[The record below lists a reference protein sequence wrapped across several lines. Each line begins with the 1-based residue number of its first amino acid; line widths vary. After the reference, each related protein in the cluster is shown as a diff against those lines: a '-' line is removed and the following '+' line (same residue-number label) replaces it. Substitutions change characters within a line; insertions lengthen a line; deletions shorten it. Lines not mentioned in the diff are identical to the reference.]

1 MAAQAANPLEQKS
14 RQQQVK
20 RTNML
25 QISTGKFFEEEKMVK
40 HNEKFVFYSNIS
52 LPTEIELSSPI
63 INVEEVES
71 GSVSCYVVSYQLITE
86 VDPLIIKCG
95 WQDFIAQ
102 FILAWAFYFDCIAKT
117 QKELVQKICR
127 EKKISSYDQAAASEI
142 SPKTVELGRRIT
154 LEEIESF
161 KKFFDSLMKVNRA
174 CYKSTI
180 AALKIIDDAKETLAT
195 NFDLGYSTLVYAL
208 ESLSQKHDGYSPE
221 WNHYDD
227 NTRRKLKPIL
237 SDISEEH
244 SESIK
249 SILIDGK
256 QFKLRKRFEAF
267 VSENL
272 DDEFYKTHLG
282 KNATT
287 LRRSFLLRCLNNLYQ
302 LRSSFVHE
310 LKPLDVMLSSPHSP
324 SSDYIIRFGEPY
336 FTFTGI
342 NRVARTVIVNF
353 LVKNQTDT
361 REYIEWKGETSSI
374 MIAEMA
380 AETYINDP
388 NAFSEERSNKWF
400 SEYVNMLAKRKVVD
414 QSRVMEKIQNEFDGA
429 KKEYKSPML
438 HYYWLYN
445 ALHNQESEEW
455 QKFIGKHNFIGEC
468 FNFYIVILFLYYKLS
483 YRTDDGEVEINLDE
497 FDKDYQCYLKKRF
510 HKHGLSLSSYIEA
523 ALLCAAANIALSS
536 GDKERYQKYLDSA
549 LEEAASDPK
558 NTTLI
563 LKALENTESIDMK
576 AYFELEESK

>member
-1 MAAQAANPLEQKS
+1 
-14 RQQQVK
+14 
-20 RTNML
+20 ML

-95 WQDFIAQ
+95 WQDFISQ

-127 EKKISSYDQAAASEI
+127 EKKISSYDQTAASEI

-180 AALKIIDDAKETLAT
+180 AAFKIIDDAKETLAT
-195 NFDLGYSTLVYAL
+195 NFDLSYSTLVYAL

-310 LKPLDVMLSSPHSP
+310 LKPLDVMLSTPHSP

-361 REYIEWKGETSSI
+361 REYIEWKSETSSI
-374 MIAEMA
+374 VIAEMA
-380 AETYINDP
+380 AETYIHNPD
-388 NAFSEERSNKWF
+388 AFSDEKSNKWF

-414 QSRVMEKIQNEFDGA
+414 QSRVMEKIQNELDGA

-445 ALHNQESEEW
+445 ALHNQESEVW
-455 QKFIGKHNFIGEC
+455 QKFISKHNLIGEC

-497 FDKDYQCYLKKRF
+497 FDKDYQCYLRKRF

-549 LEEAASDPK
+549 LEEAASDAK

>member
-1 MAAQAANPLEQKS
+1 
-14 RQQQVK
+14 
-20 RTNML
+20 ML

-95 WQDFIAQ
+95 WQDFISQ

-127 EKKISSYDQAAASEI
+127 EKKISSYDQTAASEI

-180 AALKIIDDAKETLAT
+180 AAFKIIDDAKETLAT
-195 NFDLGYSTLVYAL
+195 NFDLSYSTLVYAL

-310 LKPLDVMLSSPHSP
+310 LKPLDVMLSTPHSP

-361 REYIEWKGETSSI
+361 REYIEWKSETSSI
-374 MIAEMA
+374 VIAEMA
-380 AETYINDP
+380 AETYIHNPD
-388 NAFSEERSNKWF
+388 AFSEEKSNKWF

-414 QSRVMEKIQNEFDGA
+414 QSRVMEKIQNELDGA

-445 ALHNQESEEW
+445 ALHNQESEVW
-455 QKFIGKHNFIGEC
+455 QKFISKHNFIGEC

-549 LEEAASDPK
+549 LEEAASDAK

>member
-1 MAAQAANPLEQKS
+1 
-14 RQQQVK
+14 
-20 RTNML
+20 ML

-95 WQDFIAQ
+95 WQDFISQ

-127 EKKISSYDQAAASEI
+127 EKKISSYDQTAASEI

-180 AALKIIDDAKETLAT
+180 AAFKIIDDAKETLAT
-195 NFDLGYSTLVYAL
+195 NFDLSYSTLVYAL

-302 LRSSFVHE
+302 LRSSFVYE
-310 LKPLDVMLSSPHSP
+310 LKPLDVMLSTPHSP

-361 REYIEWKGETSSI
+361 REYIEWKSETSSI
-374 MIAEMA
+374 VIAEMA
-380 AETYINDP
+380 AETYIHNPD
-388 NAFSEERSNKWF
+388 AFSEEKSNKWF

-414 QSRVMEKIQNEFDGA
+414 QSRVMEKIQNELDGA

-445 ALHNQESEEW
+445 ALHNQESEVW
-455 QKFIGKHNFIGEC
+455 QKFISKHNFIGEC

-536 GDKERYQKYLDSA
+536 GDKERYHKYLDSA
-549 LEEAASDPK
+549 LEEAASDAK

>member
-1 MAAQAANPLEQKS
+1 
-14 RQQQVK
+14 
-20 RTNML
+20 ML

-95 WQDFIAQ
+95 WQDFISQ

-127 EKKISSYDQAAASEI
+127 EKKISSYDQTAASEI

-180 AALKIIDDAKETLAT
+180 AAFKIIDDAKETLAT
-195 NFDLGYSTLVYAL
+195 NFDLSYSTLVYAL

-310 LKPLDVMLSSPHSP
+310 LKPLDVMLSTPHSP

-361 REYIEWKGETSSI
+361 REYIEWKSETSSI
-374 MIAEMA
+374 VIAEMA
-380 AETYINDP
+380 AETYIHNPD
-388 NAFSEERSNKWF
+388 AFSEEKSNKWF

-414 QSRVMEKIQNEFDGA
+414 QSRVMEKIQNELDGA

-445 ALHNQESEEW
+445 ALHNQESDEW
-455 QKFIGKHNFIGEC
+455 QKFISKHNFIGEC

-549 LEEAASDPK
+549 LEEAASDAK

-576 AYFELEESK
+576 AYFELEE

>member
-1 MAAQAANPLEQKS
+1 
-14 RQQQVK
+14 
-20 RTNML
+20 ML

-380 AETYINDP
+380 AETYIHDP

>member
-1 MAAQAANPLEQKS
+1 
-14 RQQQVK
+14 
-20 RTNML
+20 ML

-52 LPTEIELSSPI
+52 LPTKIELSSPI

-174 CYKSTI
+174 CFKSTI

-221 WNHYDD
+221 WNHYDE
-227 NTRRKLKPIL
+227 NTRRKLEPIL

-324 SSDYIIRFGEPY
+324 SSDYIIRFDEPY

-374 MIAEMA
+374 IKVEMA
-380 AETYINDP
+380 AETYIHNPD
-388 NAFSEERSNKWF
+388 AFSAERSNKWF
-400 SEYVNMLAKRKVVD
+400 SEYVNMLAKREVVD

-429 KKEYKSPML
+429 EMKYKSSML

-445 ALHNQESEEW
+445 VSHNQESEEW
-455 QKFIGKHNFIGEC
+455 QKFIGKHNFIGKC
-468 FNFYIVILFLYYKLS
+468 FHFYLVILFLYYKLS
-483 YRTDDGEVEINLDE
+483 YRIDDGEVEINLDE

-510 HKHGLSLSSYIEA
+510 HKHELSLSSYIEA

-563 LKALENTESIDMK
+563 LKALKNSESIDMK

>member
-1 MAAQAANPLEQKS
+1 
-14 RQQQVK
+14 
-20 RTNML
+20 
-25 QISTGKFFEEEKMVK
+25 
-40 HNEKFVFYSNIS
+40 
-52 LPTEIELSSPI
+52 
-63 INVEEVES
+63 
-71 GSVSCYVVSYQLITE
+71 
-86 VDPLIIKCG
+86 
-95 WQDFIAQ
+95 
-102 FILAWAFYFDCIAKT
+102 
-117 QKELVQKICR
+117 
-127 EKKISSYDQAAASEI
+127 
-142 SPKTVELGRRIT
+142 
-154 LEEIESF
+154 
-161 KKFFDSLMKVNRA
+161 
-174 CYKSTI
+174 
-180 AALKIIDDAKETLAT
+180 
-195 NFDLGYSTLVYAL
+195 
-208 ESLSQKHDGYSPE
+208 
-221 WNHYDD
+221 
-227 NTRRKLKPIL
+227 
-237 SDISEEH
+237 
-244 SESIK
+244 
-249 SILIDGK
+249 
-256 QFKLRKRFEAF
+256 
-267 VSENL
+267 
-272 DDEFYKTHLG
+272 
-282 KNATT
+282 
-287 LRRSFLLRCLNNLYQ
+287 
-302 LRSSFVHE
+302 
-310 LKPLDVMLSSPHSP
+310 
-324 SSDYIIRFGEPY
+324 
-336 FTFTGI
+336 
-342 NRVARTVIVNF
+342 
-353 LVKNQTDT
+353 
-361 REYIEWKGETSSI
+361 

-380 AETYINDP
+380 AETYIHDP

>member
-1 MAAQAANPLEQKS
+1 
-14 RQQQVK
+14 
-20 RTNML
+20 ML

>member
-1 MAAQAANPLEQKS
+1 
-14 RQQQVK
+14 
-20 RTNML
+20 ML

-95 WQDFIAQ
+95 WQDFISQ

-127 EKKISSYDQAAASEI
+127 EKKISSYDQTAASEI

-180 AALKIIDDAKETLAT
+180 AAFKIIDDAKETLAT
-195 NFDLGYSTLVYAL
+195 NFDLSYSTLVYAL

-310 LKPLDVMLSSPHSP
+310 LKPLDVMLSTPHSP

-353 LVKNQTDT
+353 LVKNKTDT
-361 REYIEWKGETSSI
+361 REYIEWKSETSSI
-374 MIAEMA
+374 VIAEMA
-380 AETYINDP
+380 AETYIHNPD
-388 NAFSEERSNKWF
+388 AFSEEKSNKWF

-414 QSRVMEKIQNEFDGA
+414 QSRVMEKIQNELDGA

-445 ALHNQESEEW
+445 ALHNQESDEW
-455 QKFIGKHNFIGEC
+455 QKFISKHNFIGEC

-549 LEEAASDPK
+549 LEEAASDAK

-576 AYFELEESK
+576 AYFELEE

>member
-1 MAAQAANPLEQKS
+1 
-14 RQQQVK
+14 
-20 RTNML
+20 ML
-25 QISTGKFFEEEKMVK
+25 QISTGKFFEEEKMVR
-40 HNEKFVFYSNIS
+40 HNDKFVFYSNIS
-52 LPTEIELSSPI
+52 LPTEIELSSPLI
-63 INVEEVES
+63 KVEEVES

-102 FILAWAFYFDCIAKT
+102 FILAWSFYFDCIAKT

-208 ESLSQKHDGYSPE
+208 ESLSQKHDSYFPE
-221 WNHYDD
+221 WEHYDD
-227 NTRRKLKPIL
+227 HTRRKLKPIFL
-237 SDISEEH
+237 EISEEH
-244 SESIK
+244 AESIK

-267 VSENL
+267 VSDNL
-272 DDEFYKTHLG
+272 DDEFYRANLG
-282 KNATT
+282 KGVTT

-336 FTFTGI
+336 LTFTGI

-353 LVKNQTDT
+353 LVKNQTDM
-361 REYIEWKGETSSI
+361 REYVDWKNETSSI
-374 MIAEMA
+374 IIAEMA
-380 AETYINDP
+380 AETYLHNP
-388 NAFSEERSNKWF
+388 CAFREERSNEWF
-400 SEYVNMLAKRKVVD
+400 SEYVNMLAKKKVVD

-445 ALHNQESEEW
+445 ALHNQESDEW

-468 FNFYIVILFLYYKLS
+468 FHFYIVILYLYHKLS

-497 FDKDYQCYLKKRF
+497 FDKDYKDYLRKRF

-563 LKALENTESIDMK
+563 LKALENTESIDIK
-576 AYFELEESK
+576 SYFELQEQN